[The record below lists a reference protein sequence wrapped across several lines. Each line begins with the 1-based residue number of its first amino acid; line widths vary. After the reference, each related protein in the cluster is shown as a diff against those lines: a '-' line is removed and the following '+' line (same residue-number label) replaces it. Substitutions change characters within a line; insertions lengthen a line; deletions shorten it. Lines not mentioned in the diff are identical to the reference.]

1 MNVLNKIVKPNHKG
15 LDMNGRTIDY
25 TVYRGRVVEVT
36 GYDNAAKCETV
47 RVIWFKDAVRCFG
60 KFTSNYPVVDLA
72 LA

>member
-1 MNVLNKIVKPNHKG
+1 
-15 LDMNGRTIDY
+15 MNGRTIDY

-47 RVIWFKDAVRCFG
+47 KVIWFKDAVRCFG